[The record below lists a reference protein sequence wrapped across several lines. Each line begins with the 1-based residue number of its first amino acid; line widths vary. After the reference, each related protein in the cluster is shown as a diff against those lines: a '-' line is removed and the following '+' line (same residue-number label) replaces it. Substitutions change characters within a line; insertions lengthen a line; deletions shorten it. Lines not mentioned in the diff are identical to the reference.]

1 MKSNALKK
9 VAHFA
14 KSTPGKIASVGTM
27 TVFSAMASAQEAGA
41 NEQAVTDAIDGGTS
55 LVQLAVG
62 GVIAIAAVV
71 MGVAI
76 VTRLIGR

>member
-1 MKSNALKK
+1 MKNALKK
-9 VAHFA
+9 LGHFA

-27 TVFSAMASAQEAGA
+27 TVFSAMAAAQEGTG
-41 NEQAVTDAIDGGTS
+41 NEAAVQGAIDGGIS
-55 LVQLAVG
+55 LVQLTVG
-62 GVIAIAAVV
+62 GVIGIAAVV